1 MTLERVYA
9 VWDYWDG
16 IRSGFAD
23 FRGSPHY
30 FAATWEESSDDHAPV
45 FTLVPVSRHTIE
57 LVSEHSAIF
66 LRWLASF
73 HRGDATEA
81 SHPKVAGQDHRYTE
95 LEREIRAATNP
106 TQQAPHRMLGRFE
119 VLPGQEHVPPGMMR
133 DVGVE
138 WSEP

>member
-57 LVSEHSAIF
+57 LVSNIP
-66 LRWLASF
+66 RSF
-73 HRGDATEA
+73 FGGWRLFT
-81 SHPKVAGQDHRYTE
+81 
-95 LEREIRAATNP
+95 
-106 TQQAPHRMLGRFE
+106 
-119 VLPGQEHVPPGMMR
+119 
-133 DVGVE
+133 VGT
-138 WSEP
+138 